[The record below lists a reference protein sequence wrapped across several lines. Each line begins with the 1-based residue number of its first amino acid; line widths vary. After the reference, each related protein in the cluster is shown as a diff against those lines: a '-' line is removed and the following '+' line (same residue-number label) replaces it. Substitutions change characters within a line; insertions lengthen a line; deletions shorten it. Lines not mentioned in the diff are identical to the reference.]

1 MSRFLDAIGKVRDH
15 KDEVILQEMPE
26 IAKVQDFDMSS
37 VYTNMKKDLVEV
49 GDFEIYKIM
58 KSDKGEYIHE
68 FLVDSKGKPVLYSS
82 YQHSEG
88 FGIFEKSV
96 YQHNSTVGL
105 ARRFYVHYLI
115 PKYNVIISDEQLSE
129 AGFKFYEKL
138 FDSLTIKVLDT
149 TTKQVG
155 SLDSV
160 DEMDE
165 YFTMGSSRYRFMLT
179 KK

>member
-1 MSRFLDAIGKVRDH
+1 MSKFLDAIGKVKEH
-15 KDEVILQEMPE
+15 KDVVVLQEMPE
-26 IAKVQDFDMSS
+26 IAKVPVFDMSG
-37 VYTNMKKDLVEV
+37 VYSNMKKDLVNV
-49 GDFEIYKIM
+49 GDFEIYTIM
-58 KSDKGEYIHE
+58 KSDGGEYTHV

-88 FGIFEKSV
+88 FGIFEKSI
-96 YQHNSTVGL
+96 YQHDSTVGL

-115 PKYNVIISDEQLSE
+115 PKYKVIISDDQLSE

-149 TTKQVG
+149 STKQVG
-155 SLDSV
+155 AIDSV
-160 DEMDE
+160 EEMDE
-165 YFTMGSSRYRFMLT
+165 YYTMGSSRYRFMLT